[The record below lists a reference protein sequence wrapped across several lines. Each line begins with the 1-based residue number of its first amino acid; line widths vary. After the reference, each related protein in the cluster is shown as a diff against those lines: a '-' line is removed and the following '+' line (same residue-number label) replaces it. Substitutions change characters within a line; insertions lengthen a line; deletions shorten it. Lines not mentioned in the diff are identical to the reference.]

1 MVMTLSRLGNAII
14 EAKKIG
20 NSKQC
25 REKPLISEQ
34 IVESSAFAKTTDPPK
49 TSFNKDG
56 LKDCLKHL

>member
-34 IVESSAFAKTTDPPK
+34 IVESSAFAKTTEPK
-49 TSFNKDG
+49 KSVFQ
-56 LKDCLKHL
+56 